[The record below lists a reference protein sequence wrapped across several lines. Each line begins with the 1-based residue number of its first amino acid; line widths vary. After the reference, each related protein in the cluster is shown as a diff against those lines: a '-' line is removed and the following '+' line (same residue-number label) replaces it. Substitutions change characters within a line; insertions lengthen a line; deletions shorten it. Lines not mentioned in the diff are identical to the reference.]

1 MKVEDAMDAAENAKA
16 ALGTGASLWRSLMGT
31 DTLPAQETEAALA
44 AERVEIMRELLMD
57 AVEKAAR
64 ARVGS
69 RSWADNAKA
78 ARAECD
84 EAWKRAEQFA
94 EAADDANVRVRELQ
108 DQLLDVYKRAEE
120 LEARVPKR
128 RRKRA

>member
-1 MKVEDAMDAAENAKA
+1 
-16 ALGTGASLWRSLMGT
+16 MGT
-31 DTLPAQETEAALA
+31 DALPAQETEAALA

-84 EAWKRAEQFA
+84 EAWERAEQFA
-94 EAADDANVRVRELQ
+94 EAADDAQKRVRELRDDLLAANKRIGELEARVAKKHKRVRELQ
-108 DQLLDVYKRAEE
+108 DQLLAARKYIGV
-120 LEARVPKR
+120 EARVVKKR
-128 RRKRA
+128 RKK